1 MNSNLELI
9 FGGARGLAL
18 AMKSN
23 GFRGSVTI
31 DPQDTY
37 CPITFTC
44 ENAEDVAF
52 LNGKKAFGGSF
63 IQHVNMRA
71 FRSADITGGEVPVHE
86 TNTDE

>member
-31 DPQDTY
+31 NPQDTY

-63 IQHVNMRA
+63 IQHVNMREIGRA
-71 FRSADITGGEVPVHE
+71 HV
-86 TNTDE
+86 

>member
-31 DPQDTY
+31 SPQDTY
-37 CPITFTC
+37 CPVAFTC
-44 ENAEDVAF
+44 EDEEDVAF
-52 LNGKKAFGGSF
+52 LNGEIPCGRSF
-63 IQHVNMRA
+63 LKHVNMRA

>member
-71 FRSADITGGEVPVHE
+71 FCSADVAGKEVLTHE
-86 TNTDE
+86 TDTDE

>member
-31 DPQDTY
+31 DPRDTY

-52 LNGKKAFGGSF
+52 LNGEKAFGGSF

-71 FRSADITGGEVPVHE
+71 FCSADVAGKEVLTHE
-86 TNTDE
+86 TDTDE